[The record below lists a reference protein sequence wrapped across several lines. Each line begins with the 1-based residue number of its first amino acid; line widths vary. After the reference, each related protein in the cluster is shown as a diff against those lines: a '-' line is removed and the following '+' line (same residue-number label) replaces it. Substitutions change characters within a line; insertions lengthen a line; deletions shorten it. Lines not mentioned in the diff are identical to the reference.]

1 MTAGSGIS
9 VCGIIAKSALL
20 FALCGI
26 GWLLGRVVVLAWI
39 EGSTT
44 AAAVTALMI
53 VLLLDLGG
61 RYAVEIYRAVLAL
74 AGRS

>member
-1 MTAGSGIS
+1 MSIGSGLA
-9 VCGIIAKSALL
+9 VCGIITKATLL
-20 FALCGI
+20 VALCGI

-61 RYAVEIYRAVLAL
+61 RYAVEIYRAIRVLTD
-74 AGRS
+74 RP